1 MPKTETIR
9 ARIEPDLKHEVENI
23 LSELGLNP
31 TTAINIFYHQVKL
44 QKGLPFNVSIPNQVT
59 LQTFKDTDAGKNII
73 NCEDK
78 EDMFSK
84 LEI

>member
-1 MPKTETIR
+1 MSKSETIR
-9 ARIEPDLKHEVENI
+9 ARIEPDLKHEVEEI

-44 QKGLPFNVSIPNQVT
+44 QKGLPFNVNIPNKVT
-59 LQTFKDTDAGKNII
+59 LKTLKDTDANKNII
-73 NCEDK
+73 RCKDK
-78 EDMFSK
+78 EDLFEK

>member
-1 MPKTETIR
+1 MSKSETIR
-9 ARIEPDLKHEVENI
+9 ARIEPDLKHEVEEI

-44 QKGLPFNVSIPNQVT
+44 QKGLPFNVNIPSKVT
-59 LQTFKDTDAGKNII
+59 LKTLKDTDANKNII
-73 NCEDK
+73 RCKDK
-78 EDMFSK
+78 EDLFEK

>member
-1 MPKTETIR
+1 MSKSETIR
-9 ARIEPDLKHEVENI
+9 ARIEPDLKHEVEEI

-44 QKGLPFNVSIPNQVT
+44 QRGLPFNVNIPNKVT
-59 LQTFKDTDAGKNII
+59 LQTLRDTDANKNII
-73 NCEDK
+73 PCKNKDDLFE
-78 EDMFSK
+78 K